1 MNRELNAILTV
12 IAVGY
17 EVKIT
22 INGIDIGVK
31 GLKSESLKLFGK
43 DNPAQPVLP
52 EDMKKQIC
60 LQDGQNTIIVHCKR
74 VDEASSPE
82 LTIELQAREQFVSG
96 ANVFSKKEKMA
107 VGQEKKLTEVFSL

>member
-12 IAVGY
+12 IAIGY
-17 EVKIT
+17 KVTIKI
-22 INGIDIGVK
+22 NNIDIGIK

-43 DNPAQPVLP
+43 NNPTLPVLP
-52 EDMKKQIC
+52 EDMKKHIC
-60 LQDGQNTIIVHCKR
+60 LQDGDNSLSVYFKR

-96 ANVFSKKEKMA
+96 ANVFSRKEKVA
-107 VGQEKKLTEVFSL
+107 VGQEKEFTEIFSL

>member
-12 IAVGY
+12 IAIGY

-22 INGIDIGVK
+22 INNIDIGVK

-43 DNPAQPVLP
+43 NNPTKPMLP

-60 LQDGQNTIIVHCKR
+60 LQDGKNTIIVHCKC
-74 VDEASSPE
+74 VDEASSHE
-82 LTIELQAREQFVSG
+82 LTIELQGKEQFVSG
-96 ANVFSKKEKMA
+96 ANVFSKKEKIA
-107 VGQEKKLTEVFSL
+107 VGQKKEFTEVFSL

>member
-12 IAVGY
+12 IAIGY

-22 INGIDIGVK
+22 INNTDIGVK

-43 DNPAQPVLP
+43 DNPTLPVLP

-60 LQDGQNTIIVHCKR
+60 LQDEQNTIVVNCKR
-74 VDEASSPE
+74 VKEDSSPE

-96 ANVFSKKEKMA
+96 ATVFSKKEKLE
-107 VGQEKKLTEVFSL
+107 VGQEKEFTEVFSL